1 VSATGTPGVVPQ
13 KSSPGVTGG
22 RDSFRS
28 VLDAFVADPPA
39 RSIETIQQ
47 LLTELQYSTA
57 AMRLLARARCG
68 EPVPIDLVRE
78 VIACADT
85 LLLPLV
91 LFLLADGD
99 RVAAVVDMVETD
111 AFPHDETGIMATA
124 TFVLAAA
131 LLDDTRESH
140 PRLATGMRVLALA
153 CLEQPPSPTRTYI
166 ITAFQFVAREL
177 KDGVLAAMLRDEI
190 SGPVAPDLLSLRGL
204 QKLSRAQLLELPA
217 LYSSSIPIDC
227 KLDTDYA
234 PALGRNAP
242 CWCQSGK
249 KFKRCHG
256 AEQRP
261 PRSRETRSHRMITVA
276 EVQTWPL
283 GDLATMRFRQLGD
296 EQLGAA
302 IERLIKYRAWDVAD
316 HALDA
321 LAAREHLPRETRD
334 HVRNCLITRAMQ
346 CRRWDLVAKH
356 VAKFSSPRYS
366 LMKSTV
372 TSLLPVLARAP
383 DAIDRLLQFAARA
396 VDDPTRAD
404 DGGVALLLHAMPA
417 LGILLVRAEIASGAI
432 EPKREGFIAI
442 DQARA
447 QLGLPPGDPVERVF
461 EQWRAAKADAR
472 DREADARAVAEARA
486 ENDVLREQI
495 SETNRQNRELLRRV
509 DDLERQWR
517 ERPVEPAPAEPE
529 PDPAEIRALR
539 ARILQLQDIVRDK
552 NLELAELRR
561 GLRAAS
567 AERTGPQEP
576 ADRGAGEAADDRD
589 DRWEAD
595 DDPASERRILVPI
608 WRPALMADI
617 GSLPAHVA
625 REALCTTAELAAGD
639 AATWRAVKRA
649 KGIATPI
656 LMARIGIHHRL
667 LFCVNDSSLEVVELV
682 TRESLH
688 VTLKRYA

>member
-1 VSATGTPGVVPQ
+1 MD
-13 KSSPGVTGG
+13 G

-28 VLDAFVADPPA
+28 ILDAFVADPPA
-39 RSIETIQQ
+39 RSLETIQQ

-57 AMRLLARARCG
+57 AIRLLARARCG

-99 RVAAVVDMVETD
+99 RVAAVVDMIETD
-111 AFPHDETGIMATA
+111 AFPHDETGMMATA
-124 TFVLAAA
+124 TFVFAAA
-131 LLDDTRESH
+131 LLDETRESH
-140 PRLATGMRVLALA
+140 PRLAIGLRVLAIA
-153 CLEQPPSPTRTYI
+153 CLDQPPSPMRTGV
-166 ITAFQFVAREL
+166 ITAFQFLAKEL
-177 KDGVLAAMLRDEI
+177 QDDLLAAMLRDEI
-190 SGPVAPDLLSLRGL
+190 SGPVAPALLTVRGL
-204 QKLSRAQLLELPA
+204 LTLSRTHLVELPA
-217 LYSSSIPIDC
+217 LYDARSIPVDC

-256 AEQRP
+256 AEERP
-261 PRSRETRSHRMITVA
+261 PSSRETRSHRAITVV

-302 IERLIKYRAWDVAD
+302 IERLVKYRAWDVAER
-316 HALDA
+316 ALDA
-321 LAAREHLPRETRD
+321 LAAREHLSRRTRD
-334 HVRNCLITRAMQ
+334 HVRNHLITRAMQ
-346 CRRWDLVAKH
+346 CTRWDLVAKH
-356 VAKFSSPRYS
+356 VAKLSSPHYA

-372 TSLLPVLARAP
+372 ATLLPVLARAP
-383 DAIDRLLQFAARA
+383 DAIDRLLEFAEGAA
-396 VDDPTRAD
+396 NDPTRA

-417 LGILLVRAEIASGAI
+417 LGLLLVRAEIASGAI
-432 EPKREGFIAI
+432 EPDRETFIAI

-447 QLGLPPGDPVERVF
+447 QLGLPPGDPVERLF
-461 EQWRAAKADAR
+461 EQWRAAKAEAR
-472 DREADARAVAEARA
+472 DREAYARAEAEARA

-517 ERPVEPAPAEPE
+517 ERPVEPAAAEPE

-539 ARILQLQDIVRDK
+539 AKILQLQDIVRDK

-561 GLRAAS
+561 DLRAAS
-567 AERTGPQEP
+567 TERTSPQEP
-576 ADRGAGEAADDRD
+576 ADRGAGERRALDPEAADDRD
-589 DRWEAD
+589 DRWEVD
-595 DDPASERRILVPI
+595 DAPASERRIRVPI
-608 WRPALMADI
+608 WRPAPMSDI
-617 GSLPAHVA
+617 GSLPAHAA
-625 REALCTTAELAAGD
+625 REALCTIAELAAGD

-649 KGIATPI
+649 KRMTTPI

-667 LFCVNDSSLEVVELV
+667 LFCVNDSSLEVMELV